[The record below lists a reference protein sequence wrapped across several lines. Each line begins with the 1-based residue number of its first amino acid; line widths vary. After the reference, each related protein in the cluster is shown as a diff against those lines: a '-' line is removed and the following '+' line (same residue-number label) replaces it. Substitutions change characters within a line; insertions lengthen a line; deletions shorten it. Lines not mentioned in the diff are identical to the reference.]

1 MESSAPLTLQAKWQL
16 LASALAPA
24 RVQAQV
30 LVQLPEP
37 DQRLCLTQ
45 VL

>member
-24 RVQAQV
+24 QV
-30 LVQLPEP
+30 LVQVPEP